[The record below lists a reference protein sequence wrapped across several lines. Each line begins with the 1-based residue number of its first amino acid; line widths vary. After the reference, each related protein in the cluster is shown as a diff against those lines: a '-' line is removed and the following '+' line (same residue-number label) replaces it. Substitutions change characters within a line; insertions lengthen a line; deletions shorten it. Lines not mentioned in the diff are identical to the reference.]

1 MSPVLKRLSFEIVGI
16 LFSAL
21 IIIPTLL
28 IILNSFKNST
38 EAANLA
44 FSLPT
49 KWHIFDNYAKVFEI
63 AQASTAFWNSL
74 IITGSS
80 VALVLLLCSTS
91 AFIIQRRNDGFTK
104 AVQALLLSGIVLPLS
119 IITTYVFLYKLHLTS
134 SFLGIILLY
143 TATMYPIV
151 TFLYIGFYNSISRDI
166 DEAAIIDG
174 TSGFG
179 LFFRVIF
186 PLLQPMNATAVIL
199 TFITV
204 WNDFGIAVYFLNS
217 ASKYT
222 LGLTVFFFFG
232 EHSSDW
238 NLVFADLVVV
248 SVPVIIA
255 YLFLQK
261 YIVSGLTAGAV
272 KS

>member
-1 MSPVLKRLSFEIVGI
+1 MRPALKRLSLDLAGIV
-16 LFSAL
+16 FSTL
-21 IIIPTLL
+21 IIIPLFL
-28 IILNSFKNST
+28 IVINSFKNSA
-38 EAANLA
+38 EAANLS

-49 KWHIFDNYAKVFEI
+49 KWHVFDNYAKVFEI
-63 AQASTAFWNSL
+63 AQVSTALWNSL

-80 VALVLLLCSTS
+80 VALVLMLCATS
-91 AFIIQRRNDGFTK
+91 AFVIQRRNDRFTK
-104 AVQALLLSGIVLPLS
+104 AVQALLLAGIILPLS

-134 SFLGIILLY
+134 SFIGLILLY
-143 TATMYPIV
+143 TATIYPIV
-151 TFLYIGFYNSISRDI
+151 TFLYIGFYNSISRAV

-174 TSGFG
+174 TKGFG

-204 WNDFGIAVYFLNS
+204 WNDFGTAIYFLNS

-248 SVPVIIA
+248 SLPVIIA